1 MEFAVTKETG
11 INAILQLTFEVQY
24 SLEMIMFFLIYN
36 SLHSA

>member
-24 SLEMIMFFLIYN
+24 SLEMNFTYN